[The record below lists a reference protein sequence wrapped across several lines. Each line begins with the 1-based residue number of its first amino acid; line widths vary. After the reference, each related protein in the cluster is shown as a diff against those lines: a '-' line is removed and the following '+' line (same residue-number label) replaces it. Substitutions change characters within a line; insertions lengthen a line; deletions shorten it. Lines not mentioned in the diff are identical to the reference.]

1 MRRTSSSAGSA
12 LRSRIARWAPWA
24 PAGLTLALAVKG
36 CWPALPGWPCPLR
49 ALTGIPCPTCFLT
62 RATAAA
68 LTGQLEHSVRLHAFG
83 PLVAAGLVIWSVL
96 AIRRRRLLPV
106 RLGNQV
112 VVLSGLALLGYWLAR
127 LMLQFRFGMRAFAA
141 FP

>member
-1 MRRTSSSAGSA
+1 
-12 LRSRIARWAPWA
+12 
-24 PAGLTLALAVKG
+24 
-36 CWPALPGWPCPLR
+36 
-49 ALTGIPCPTCFLT
+49 
-62 RATAAA
+62 
-68 LTGQLEHSVRLHAFG
+68 
-83 PLVAAGLVIWSVL
+83 VAAGLVIWSVL

-106 RLGNQV
+106 RLGTQV